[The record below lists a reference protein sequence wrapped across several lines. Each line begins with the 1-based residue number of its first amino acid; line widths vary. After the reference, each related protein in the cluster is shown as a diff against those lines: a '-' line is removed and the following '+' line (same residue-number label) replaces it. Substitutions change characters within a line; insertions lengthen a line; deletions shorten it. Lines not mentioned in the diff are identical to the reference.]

1 MDKTTALIEL
11 EAALKELN
19 STSIGRRAFLMATP
33 LLLASCASGPQ
44 TRTREGDNTGQDT
57 DITVAD
63 EQRMAREALS
73 EMRKDYPVH
82 EDPELQKYVAG
93 VGNRMIAANGL
104 NANPYQYTFTV
115 VDVPT
120 VNAFALPA
128 GTIFVTAPLLA
139 MAETE
144 AELAGVLGHEVG
156 HVKARHTAERI
167 DAAQKSSKRNILYAL
182 GGSVLGGAAGYG
194 LGKLLCRPEDKKCLQ
209 TATIAGAAGGAGA
222 GLLIQKYK
230 YMANSREDEMEADRI
245 GFRTSVRAGY
255 DKDHVGTFYAKLLKM
270 EESRNKGGSPMLASF
285 ADAMSTHP
293 PSRERVTQMEELAL
307 HQRNSGSVVTTPTF
321 ERIRKRAQRY
331 IKA

>member
-1 MDKTTALIEL
+1 
-11 EAALKELN
+11 
-19 STSIGRRAFLMATP
+19 
-33 LLLASCASGPQ
+33 
-44 TRTREGDNTGQDT
+44 
-57 DITVAD
+57 
-63 EQRMAREALS
+63 MAREAVA

-82 EDPELQKYVAG
+82 EDPELQKYVAS

-104 NANPYQYTFTV
+104 NGNPYQYTFTV

-167 DAAQKSSKRNILYAL
+167 DAAQRSTKRNILYAL

-230 YMANSREDEMEADRI
+230 FMANSREDEMEADRI
-245 GFRTSVRAGY
+245 GFRTSVKAGY
-255 DKDHVGTFYAKLLKM
+255 EKDHVGTFYAKLLKM
-270 EESRNKGGSPMLASF
+270 EESRNKGGSPMIASF

-293 PSRERVTQMEELAL
+293 PSRERVAQMEELAL

-321 ERIRKRAQRY
+321 ERIRKRAQQY
-331 IKA
+331 VKT